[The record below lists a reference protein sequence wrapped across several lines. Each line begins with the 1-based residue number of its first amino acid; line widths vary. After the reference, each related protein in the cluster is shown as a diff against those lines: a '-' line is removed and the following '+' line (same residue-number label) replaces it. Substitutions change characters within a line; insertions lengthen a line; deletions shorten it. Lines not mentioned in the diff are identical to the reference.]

1 MSIKYVVKMFVVNRI
16 SELLKMLIAGSSVQ
30 SFLVTRQLTKVLLEK
45 QILGLK
51 TNNLLDIARLSL

>member
-1 MSIKYVVKMFVVNRI
+1 MFIKYVVKMFVVNRI
-16 SELLKMLIAGSSVQ
+16 SELLKMFIAGSCVQ

-51 TNNLLDIARLSL
+51 TNNLLDIARFSL

>member
-1 MSIKYVVKMFVVNRI
+1 MFVVNRI
-16 SELLKMLIAGSSVQ
+16 SELLKMFIAGSCVQ

-51 TNNLLDIARLSL
+51 TNNLLDIARFSL